1 MNRVT
6 SRWLLGLLLIFLN
19 PVLAA
24 DPQSTWVFDSIAAPT
39 PAGSPLTSTDE
50 QQVYQTILDQVRYW
64 NAHDIEH
71 YMELLWKSPDL
82 LVVVDGQQILGWAE
96 ILAAYQR
103 GYPDRSE
110 MATVTLQRAK
120 IQRLSSEFYLA
131 LTWFTFRT
139 HDKDAFSTDTMIFR
153 KFPEGWKIISGH
165 SSFLEP

>member
-1 MNRVT
+1 
-6 SRWLLGLLLIFLN
+6 
-19 PVLAA
+19 
-24 DPQSTWVFDSIAAPT
+24 
-39 PAGSPLTSTDE
+39 
-50 QQVYQTILDQVRYW
+50 VRYW

-96 ILAAYQR
+96 VLAAYQR

-110 MATVTLQRAK
+110 MATVSLQRVK

-131 LTWFTFRT
+131 LTWFTFRIR
-139 HDKDAFSTDTMIFR
+139 DKDAFSTDTMIFR
-153 KFPEGWKIISGH
+153 RFPEGWKIISGH